1 MIKSMT
7 NYFTELPAVF
17 EVVYIS
23 WWLTCNTN
31 EKIISTWTIIKRIYW
46 RLNDYINK
54 DAFVSL
60 ALLTRTLKKF
70 IIQDN
75 WPERHI

>member
-1 MIKSMT
+1 MIKSLT
-7 NYFTELPAVF
+7 KYFTELPAVF
-17 EVVYIS
+17 EEVHIS
-23 WWLTCNTN
+23 CSTN
-31 EKIISTWTIIKRIYW
+31 KIISTWTVIKRIYW

-75 WPERHI
+75 WPEIHI